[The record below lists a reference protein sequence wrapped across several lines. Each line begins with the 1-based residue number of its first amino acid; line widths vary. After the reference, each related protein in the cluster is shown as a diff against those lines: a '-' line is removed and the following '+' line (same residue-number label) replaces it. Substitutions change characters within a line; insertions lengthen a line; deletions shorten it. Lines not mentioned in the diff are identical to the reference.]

1 MKDTSFDQLKRFL
14 SFFWETEII
23 GYIPQFLSFLQLCSY
38 WKEIFWTLWKMF
50 ILCSSSIVVVVL
62 CMLFFKNLVEFSW
75 NIFIFS
81 FISMTV
87 NHQPNNQHSYLY
99 SYQSRISCT
108 AYEKGKSE
116 LMGTVLLCVTYI
128 IKMSS
133 TQWKK

>member
-87 NHQPNNQHSYLY
+87 SF
-99 SYQSRISCT
+99 ISITSQIISIPTCIPT
-108 AYEKGKSE
+108 SPGFLVQLMKKEKVNWWGQFFS
-116 LMGTVLLCVTYI
+116 VWPI
-128 IKMSS
+128 
-133 TQWKK
+133 